1 MILKHSLGSALV
13 LALVA
18 CGGTKNEVTVSGN
31 DQASLNASPAG
42 VATMTF
48 VDLEGGFRID
58 QLPNVVQVPGGD
70 ALMVE
75 TPQAMNSACTTTSTT
90 TVGTTVTTTVTFNNC
105 KAANGNVMTGT
116 LVMAENTNT
125 ATTSRA
131 VTTTYDLT
139 TKDSTLTKTWTYKG
153 SKVFTLNRVAKT
165 ASVTVPTGGTGVLV
179 TYTDTANTANNKS
192 YTYAPYL
199 TADWA
204 TVGQFKLWGTYSFTQ
219 TGGTAITASIL
230 QANPLVWNFGGI
242 SACCYP
248 ISGTL
253 SLSTGAQT
261 ADAVFGPTCGA
272 LKLNGG
278 AIAMPACS

>member
-13 LALVA
+13 LALLA
-18 CGGTKNEVTVSGN
+18 CGGTKNEVTVTGN

-58 QLPNVVQVPGGD
+58 QLPNVVQAPGGD
-70 ALMVE
+70 ALMIE
-75 TPQAMNSACTTTSTT
+75 PAQAMNSACTSTATNISGTT
-90 TVGTTVTTTVTFNNC
+90 TTTTVTFANC

-116 LVMAENTNT
+116 LVMAENTST

-165 ASVTVPTGGTGVLV
+165 ATVTVPTGGTGVAV
-179 TYTDTANTANNKS
+179 TYTDTTNTANNKS
-192 YTYAPYL
+192 YTYLPNL

-204 TVGQFKLWGTYSFTQ
+204 TVGQFKLWGGYSFTQ
-219 TGGTAITASIL
+219 TGGTTITATIL
-230 QANPLVWNFGGI
+230 QANPLVWPYGGI
-242 SACCYP
+242 AACCYP

-253 SLSTGAQT
+253 TLGMGSMT
-261 ADAVFGPTCGA
+261 AEAVFGTTCGA

-278 AIAMPACS
+278 AIAMPACN